1 MADETFLPNE
11 RQKSAFKAANL
22 YVEKVTDDPLVF
34 AFVEGAKWADT
45 NRESEQLMSG
55 LYQVLIKTI
64 CEKYFVNEHD
74 KKVIADEIKEIE
86 AKCNNKTNW

>member
-45 NRESEQLMSG
+45 NREKELEDMLWG
-55 LYQVLIKTI
+55 IDRYFNELRNTLLP
-64 CEKYFVNEHD
+64 KYR
-74 KKVIADEIKEIE
+74 ADEAE
-86 AKCNNKTNW
+86 ALLKKLSALCKKTNW